1 MQVYVLLCEAYS
13 DDARLL
19 GVYSTEAFAR
29 HAYETWEDRCYF
41 PFYRIERRDLG
52 APASEYDPAFLVYS
66 GGEEVE

>member
-19 GVYSTEAFAR
+19 GVYSSEALAR
-29 HAYETWEDRCYF
+29 QAYDAWEDRCYF
-41 PFYRIERRDLG
+41 PFYRIERRDLD
-52 APASEYDPAFLVYS
+52 ALASEYDPAFLVYS